1 MAVATKEK
9 KPLNYEDFLEQIQE
23 KFGKEIIEDADTSIA
38 YKDVVACTPESL
50 TNALGIG
57 GFAFGKFYLV
67 DGETSGGKSTIC
79 YDIMGH
85 VQNYSDKTKRA
96 LLIDREDSYTKE
108 YGAAIGVNNSNL
120 IISKPKTLEDMYAT
134 VTMALESKAFG
145 IIVIDSITS
154 FAPKARFEGSDQMG
168 IEARVNSDKCRLMM
182 EALERS
188 NTLLIGIQQTRQ
200 KIGGFGDPTTVSGGT
215 ALPFASHVR
224 IRITRSEIDRENEQ
238 NVMKFTIIKNKLDKP
253 FKVGTVVYKW
263 GKGFDITSEYVELA
277 IEFKIIPEHKKIY
290 FPPETDGLEIK
301 SKKAIVTYLK
311 DNPEYT
317 NRVIVPLVKE
327 YLNKNKNVR
336 QETFDENEND

>member
-1 MAVATKEK
+1 MAEKKEK

-23 KFGKEIIEDADTSIA
+23 KLGKDVIEDATTSIA
-38 YKDVVACTPESL
+38 YTDVVECTPESL
-50 TNALGIG
+50 KNALGIG
-57 GFAFGKFYLV
+57 GFAFGKFYLI

-79 YDIMGH
+79 YDIIGN
-85 VQNYSDKTKRA
+85 VQKYSAKTKKA

-108 YGAAIGVNNSNL
+108 YGAALGINNDNL
-120 IISKPKTLEDMYAT
+120 LISKPKTLEDMYTT

-145 IIVIDSITS
+145 VIVIDSITS

-168 IEARVNSDKCRLMM
+168 IESRVNSDKCRVMM

-188 NTLLIGIQQTRQ
+188 NTLLLGIQQTRQ

-215 ALPFASHVR
+215 ALPFASHCR

-253 FKVGTVVYKW
+253 YKVGTVVYKW
-263 GKGFDITSEYVELA
+263 GKGFDVNSEYVELA
-277 IEFKIIPEHKKIY
+277 LEFGLIEEHKKTY

-301 SKKAIVTYLK
+301 SKKSMVTYLK

-317 NRVIVPLVKE
+317 NKVIVPLVKD
-327 YLNKNKNVR
+327 YLSKNKNAR
-336 QETFDENEND
+336 NEEFSEEDIT